1 MGSRDDD
8 MTNRLISD
16 EKVNISRQTELDL
29 LKAYPTLFMIII
41 HVYENLSVGRID
53 PTPNTFLEHVL
64 QFLAGPATAPA
75 YMFAMGVGIIYSRN
89 STPRLL
95 FTRGLKLFLGGYA
108 LNAARSGILTTLG
121 TALTGRFDSEL
132 TKYLFLNMDILHFA
146 GLALMLSALL
156 LWIKVKPLTI
166 VGVSLILQLI
176 GRCLAMLPEMTSD
189 LGYFVGLFYKCT
201 PAGCFPLM
209 QWYIFPAFGILYGA
223 VLQRVSDLKAWYR
236 RLGLCCAVFL
246 LCYVGTLAI
255 FGIDMSP
262 FYSLANDAFYNQ
274 SLLSSMF
281 SLLLI
286 GAILSVSHPI
296 SVYIRDS
303 AVMGFAKQISLH
315 LNDIFVVQWI
325 LIGIWFSICRT
336 FDLPDIPLGWVVPV
350 GILITLATLL
360 IVRYSRSALARKE

>member
-1 MGSRDDD
+1 MS
-8 MTNRLISD
+8 NSLISD
-16 EKVNISRQTELDL
+16 RKTNCSRQAELEL
-29 LKAYPTLFMIII
+29 LKAYPILFMIII

-53 PTPNTFLEHVL
+53 PTPRTCLEHVL

-75 YMFAMGVGIIYSRN
+75 YMFAMGVGIIYSGN
-89 STPRLL
+89 NAPKLL
-95 FTRGLKLFLGGYA
+95 FRRGLRLFLGGYA
-108 LNAARSGILTTLG
+108 LNAARSGMLTALG
-121 TALTGRFDSEL
+121 TALTGRFDPEL

-146 GLALMLSALL
+146 GLALMMSSLL
-156 LWIKVKPLTI
+156 FWIKIKPLTI

-176 GRCLAMLPEMTSD
+176 GRRLAMLPEMTSD
-189 LGYFVGLFYKCT
+189 FSYIAGHFYKCT

-209 QWYIFPAFGILYGA
+209 QWYIYPAFGILFGT

-236 RLGLCCAVFL
+236 QLGLCCAVFL
-246 LCYVGTLAI
+246 LCYVGTLSI

-274 SLLSSMF
+274 SLLSSVF
-281 SLLLI
+281 SLFLI

-296 SVYIRDS
+296 YVLLRAS
-303 AVMGFAKQISLH
+303 AVMGFVKQISIH
-315 LNDIFVVQWI
+315 LNKIFVIHWI

-350 GILITLATLL
+350 GILIALATGL
-360 IVRYSRSALARKE
+360 ILSKYLKRNSAINSSQ